1 VDDTAAPAIME
12 TMTRGVDDTDDR
24 GFEELFLA
32 QFRGVA
38 RTVRYI
44 VGDARVAEEI
54 TQDAFVQLYRS
65 WGRVARYDRPD
76 LWVRRV
82 AIRQAQ
88 RERHRAW
95 QRPALEL
102 RAAGRHVVPGV
113 VPGPVEP
120 RDDVLAAVRAL
131 PGQQRA
137 VVVLSYFEDRPMP
150 EIAGLVG
157 CSVSTGWSHL
167 HNARK
172 RLAAVLGEEVT
183 DDVR

>member
-1 VDDTAAPAIME
+1 MDDTATAAMMGG
-12 TMTRGVDDTDDR
+12 MTRRVAEE

-38 RTVRYI
+38 RTVRYV
-44 VGDARVAEEI
+44 VGDATVAEEI
-54 TQDAFVQLYRS
+54 TQDAFVQLYRH
-65 WGRVARYDRPD
+65 WGRVAHYDRPD

-95 QRPALEL
+95 QRPVLEL
-102 RAAGRHVVPGV
+102 RAAGPDVVAAPAD
-113 VPGPVEP
+113 P
-120 RDDVLAAVRAL
+120 RDDVLAAVRLL
-131 PGQQRA
+131 PAQQRA
-137 VVVLSYFEDRPMP
+137 VVVLFYFEDRPMP
-150 EIAGLVG
+150 EIAGIVG

-183 DDVR
+183 DDAR

>member
-1 VDDTAAPAIME
+1 MDDTAAPAMMGV
-12 TMTRGVDDTDDR
+12 MTRRVGDQ

-32 QFRGVA
+32 QFRSVA
-38 RTVRYI
+38 RTVRF
-44 VGDARVAEEI
+44 VVTDARVAEEI
-54 TQDAFVQLYRS
+54 TQDAFVQLYRH
-65 WGRVARYDRPD
+65 WGKVADYDRPD

-88 RERHRAW
+88 RERHRSW
-95 QRPALEL
+95 QRPVLEL
-102 RAAGRHVVPGV
+102 RSVDPGMVVSPA
-113 VPGPVEP
+113 ESH
-120 RDDVLAAVRAL
+120 DDVLAAVRDL
-131 PGQQRA
+131 PPQQRA
-137 VVVLSYFEDRPMP
+137 VVVLFYFEDRPMP
-150 EIAGLVG
+150 EIAEIVG

>member
-1 VDDTAAPAIME
+1 MDDTAAPAIME
-12 TMTRGVDDTDDR
+12 TMAHRVGDRDDR

-38 RTVRYI
+38 RTVRYV
-44 VGDARVAEEI
+44 VGDPRVAEEI

-65 WGRVARYDRPD
+65 WGKVARYDRPD

-102 RAAGRHVVPGV
+102 RAAGPDV
-113 VPGPVEP
+113 VPGPAEP
-120 RDDVLAAVRAL
+120 HDDVLAAVRDL
-131 PGQQRA
+131 PAQQRA
-137 VVVLSYFEDRPMP
+137 VVVLFYFEDRPMP

>member
-1 VDDTAAPAIME
+1 MDDTAAPAIME
-12 TMTRGVDDTDDR
+12 TMTRRVGDTDDR

-44 VGDARVAEEI
+44 VTDARVAEEI

-65 WGRVARYDRPD
+65 WAKVARYDRPD

-102 RAAGRHVVPGV
+102 RAAGPDLS
-113 VPGPVEP
+113 PAPAEP
-120 RDDVLAAVRAL
+120 HDDVLAAVRAL
-131 PGQQRA
+131 PAQQRA
-137 VVVLSYFEDRPMP
+137 VVVLFYFEDRPMP